1 MKLNVLSVAYPLA
14 PVGPDAV
21 GGAEQVLAAIDHA
34 LVAAGHRS
42 TVLACEGSRTAGE
55 LVCSGPLQ
63 DLLDD
68 AAKQAAKRRHRERLA
83 EVLRSGR
90 FDVVHFHG
98 IDIADYLPPPGLPT
112 IITVHLPPDFY
123 ATSLFGRRSA
133 TVLVAVSE
141 AQRRCFPQS
150 SADIRVIRNGI
161 PLGLYNSQH
170 SKRGFV
176 LALGQYVRK
185 RGSIWPLRRRIA
197 LGCLCCSA
205 ARFSLIP
212 SIAATSTK
220 RSAHA

>member
-90 FDVVHFHG
+90 FDIVHFPEWRG
-98 IDIADYLPPPGLPT
+98 IGFCSVQAKKLGLALT
-112 IITVHLPPDFY
+112 N
-123 ATSLFGRRSA
+123 
-133 TVLVAVSE
+133 TVLCTGVHSPTVWHDLDNDRDPPS
-141 AQRRCFPQS
+141 
-150 SADIRVIRNGI
+150 DI
-161 PLGLYNSQH
+161 P
-170 SKRGFV
+170 
-176 LALGQYVRK
+176 
-185 RGSIWPLRRRIA
+185 
-197 LGCLCCSA
+197 
-205 ARFSLIP
+205 AR
-212 SIAATSTK
+212 
-220 RSAHA
+220 